1 MRRSIGLICFPLL
14 LTLGCGDDSA
24 GTSGDDPGSTSGDVS
39 TSSSATD
46 PDPTSGS
53 ATTDPDD
60 STASSSAESGSTSAA
75 AESSSS
81 GGEVAFNAYSVQLDG
96 DASFVDL
103 GPRDAVFGGEVATT
117 TVSVWVRLDAVPPGD
132 ELSGDGIFFIEGE
145 AGFGD
150 GLTVFWSTEKDEPG
164 IAFYPPGVLGGLRG
178 IPADP
183 TGWTLVAVVYEPE
196 VSARLYLDGA
206 LAAESVPEAGSVGA
220 SGNVIVGRYLDTNFA
235 TAGYFDEVAIWN
247 AALSSEEIASVYDAG
262 PQDLSAAFGDYD
274 SAEALLG
281 WWRMGDDDGGEGETV
296 TDAIGGNDGM
306 LVEPAAFST
315 EVP

>member
-1 MRRSIGLICFPLL
+1 MRTPLICLPLL
-14 LTLGCGDDSA
+14 LTFACSDDSA
-24 GTSGDDPGSTSGDVS
+24 GTSGDDPGSTSGEMS

-60 STASSSAESGSTSAA
+60 TMTSSGTGSDTTSAVA
-75 AESSSS
+75 DSSSS
-81 GGEVAFNAYSVQLDG
+81 GGDVAFNAYSVQLDG

-103 GPRDAVFGGEVATT
+103 GPRDAIFGGAVATT

-150 GLTVFWSTEKDEPG
+150 GLTVFWSTEKDEPS

-178 IPADP
+178 APADP
-183 TGWTLVAVVYEPE
+183 TGWTHVAVVYEPE
-196 VSARLYLDGA
+196 VSARLYLDGE
-206 LAAESVPEAGSVGA
+206 LATEAVPEAGSVGA
-220 SGNVIVGRYLDTNFA
+220 SGNVIVGRYLDPNFA

-247 AALSSEEIASVYDAG
+247 AALSTEEIASVYGDG
-262 PQDLSAAFGDYD
+262 PQDLSTAFGDYA
-274 SAEALLG
+274 SADALLG

-296 TDAIGGNDGM
+296 TDAIGANDGV

-315 EVP
+315 EAP